1 GRYIPSIDYRV
12 DVPEVTLPHRKR
24 LCIAPGPRYEIE
36 ESSSSPTARLVMT
49 GQLNLLRKDRRF
61 HARTT
66 RLIESKARISRE
78 AWAQSMDTSD
88 TAHSEVRSLRTIVL
102 AQLIEIRDLRAADRI
117 RRAQLVEALT
127 LLRTLQTQMVALQS
141 QQRPARDPTHPDVPE
156 EADSV
161 ADAFTKQE
169 IQRNNN
175 LNGDG
180 SQGSGSGTEGVFGL
194 TKWFKRI
201 ETIFNISNYAVENQ
215 VKFATC
221 TLHDVALTWWNSH
234 IKIVGHDAP
243 YGELALLCRRMFLEE
258 SDKIEKYVD
267 GLLDMIHGSVMASK
281 PKMMQDARTTGANQR
296 GNVCYGCGAHGHFK
310 RECPK
315 LKNNNR
321 GNQGGHSNA
330 PAKVYVV
337 GNARINLDSNGVTGT
352 FMDPTS
358 IDQIP

>member
-141 QQRPARDPTHPDVPE
+141 QQRPARDPTHPD
-156 EADSV
+156 
-161 ADAFTKQE
+161 
-169 IQRNNN
+169 
-175 LNGDG
+175 G
-180 SQGSGSGTEGVFGL
+180 S
-194 TKWFKRI
+194 
-201 ETIFNISNYAVENQ
+201 
-215 VKFATC
+215 
-221 TLHDVALTWWNSH
+221 
-234 IKIVGHDAP
+234 
-243 YGELALLCRRMFLEE
+243 RRMFLEE